1 MRKYESQQEM
11 LGGEKKKMSREYV
24 ASIAALPVFALACI
38 IYVICA
44 VSAADSDNT
53 ALCLGAK
60 HHNVI
65 VTVALTL
72 FSQLFH
78 IK

>member
-1 MRKYESQQEM
+1 MLLRKQDMSNECAT
-11 LGGEKKKMSREYV
+11 EKSPKNITDLWLLSLF
-24 ASIAALPVFALACI
+24 ALPCI

-44 VSAADSDNT
+44 VSGTDSDNA

-60 HHNVI
+60 YCNVI

>member
-1 MRKYESQQEM
+1 M
-11 LGGEKKKMSREYV
+11 LRGENNYFQEYV
-24 ASIAALPVFALACI
+24 TSIAALLVFALTCI
-38 IYVICA
+38 IYAICA
-44 VSAADSDNT
+44 VSAADSDST

-60 HHNVI
+60 HQNVI